1 MTMSASTAKFRTSQ
15 QAEDTLR
22 MLQKK
27 TSLPFNLLCRI
38 AWSRSLQAKH
48 TLDLSSPD
56 ITGKEFNRYS
66 VTGEFDDV
74 MKALTAEAAGRKLSE
89 EEFVGEYLKAHVDRG
104 LGLLATDIGE
114 SDSVDLFWSRLLEK
128 LPIIPQER
136 SVTKTASIKPI
147 NLLVGEEMSTD
158 QPVVCSINQATNP
171 HMAIIGIPGSGK
183 TQFIKKLLADIRTQY
198 EGINFIFL
206 DYAKGDVAG
215 DDKFVEKTK
224 ARVLRL
230 PDKPLPLNPFALP
243 SYDQAAVSFAAEEKV
258 ESLHSYQALGA
269 VQKGLLSRAIEA
281 AYQAR
286 TAEDL
291 PFPDFETVYQELQ
304 RVYEQEDKSD
314 DTLTEVLRKLTAF
327 HLFPTLGECSHVVEN
342 LAEETL
348 IIDLH
353 ALPALRELVAF
364 CLIEKLYRELKA
376 MPDAPVDSQ
385 TNSRQLRTLLIIDEA
400 HNYLPRNNIFL
411 EKLIREMRSKGLAV
425 VLLSQSPD
433 DFEQKRFDYTELLE
447 FVFVLKCTTNKPQHI
462 QKLIRCRLET
472 AKNLVPK
479 LSNLPYPQCYTQN
492 RTDLGSDYTHMKAAQ
507 FHLAYR

>member
-1 MTMSASTAKFRTSQ
+1 MSTSTSKFRSSQ
-15 QAEDTLR
+15 QAEDALR
-22 MLQKK
+22 VLQKK
-27 TSLPFNLLCRI
+27 TNLPYSLLCRL
-38 AWSRSLQAKH
+38 AWSRSLQTKQS
-48 TLDLSSPD
+48 LDLSSPD

-66 VTGEFDDV
+66 VTGEFDEV
-74 MKALTAEAAGRKLSE
+74 MKALTAQVAGRKLSE
-89 EEFVGEYLKAHVDRG
+89 EEFVGEYLKGHVDRG
-104 LGLLATDIGE
+104 VQLLAKEIGE
-114 SDSVDLFWSRLLEK
+114 ADSVDVFWSRLLER
-128 LPIIPQER
+128 LPVVPQER
-136 SVTKTASIKPI
+136 ETEKVSSIKPI
-147 NLLVGEEMSTD
+147 NLLVGEEIGTG

-183 TQFIKKLLADIRTQY
+183 TQFIKKLLADVRGQY
-198 EGINFIFL
+198 EGVNFVFL

-215 DDKFVEKTK
+215 DARFVQKTG

-230 PDKPLPLNPFALP
+230 PDKPLPVNPFVLP
-243 SYDQAAVSFAAEEKV
+243 SYDQASVRFAAEEKV
-258 ESLHSYQALGA
+258 ESIHSYQTLGA

-281 AYQAR
+281 AYEVRAN
-286 TAEDL
+286 EDL
-291 PFPDFETVYQELQ
+291 PFPDFETVQTQLQ
-304 RVYEQEDKSD
+304 RLYEEEGKSE

-327 HLFPTLGECSHVVEN
+327 HLFPSLQECGNLIEN
-342 LAEETL
+342 LIDETL

-364 CLIEKLYRELKA
+364 CVIEKLYRELKA
-376 MPDAPVDSQ
+376 LPDAPVDSR
-385 TNSRQLRTLLIIDEA
+385 TNSRQLRTLLVIDEA

-462 QKLIRCRLET
+462 QKLIRCRIET
-472 AKNLVPK
+472 ARNLVPK
-479 LSNLPYPQCYTQN
+479 LSNLPYPECYTQTRLN
-492 RTDLGSDYTHMKAAQ
+492 LGSDYTHMKAAQ

>member
-1 MTMSASTAKFRTSQ
+1 MQTKQ
-15 QAEDTLR
+15 P
-22 MLQKK
+22 LQ
-27 TSLPFNLLCRI
+27 
-38 AWSRSLQAKH
+38 
-48 TLDLSSPD
+48 LSSPD

-74 MKALTAEAAGRKLSE
+74 MKALTAQAAGRKLTE
-89 EEFVGEYLKAHVDRG
+89 EEFVGEYLKGHVDRG
-104 LGLLATDIGE
+104 VQLLATEIGE
-114 SDSVDLFWSRLLEK
+114 TESIDVFWSRLLEK
-128 LPIIPQER
+128 LPIIPHEAQTAK
-136 SVTKTASIKPI
+136 VASIKPI
-147 NLLVGEEMSTD
+147 NLLVGEEIGTG
-158 QPVVCSINQATNP
+158 QPVICSINQATNP
-171 HMAIIGIPGSGK
+171 HMAIVGIPGSGK
-183 TQFIKKLLADIRTQY
+183 TQFIKKLLADVRTQY
-198 EGINFIFL
+198 EGVNFIFL

-215 DDKFVEKTK
+215 DPKFIQKTG

-230 PDKPLPLNPFALP
+230 PDKPLPINPFVLP
-243 SYDQAAVSFAAEEKV
+243 SYDQASVRFAAEEKV
-258 ESLHSYQALGA
+258 ESLHSYQPLGA

-286 TAEDL
+286 ANEDL
-291 PFPDFETVYQELQ
+291 PFPDFETVYQQLKT
-304 RVYEQEDKSD
+304 VYEEEDKSD

-327 HLFPTLGECSHVVEN
+327 HLFPNLQECNN
-342 LAEETL
+342 LVDNLTEETL
-348 IIDLH
+348 VVDLH

-364 CLIEKLYRELKA
+364 CVIEKLYRELKA
-376 MPDAPVDSQ
+376 MPDAPVDNR
-385 TNSRQLRTLLIIDEA
+385 TNSRQLRTLLVIDEA

-447 FVFVLKCTTNKPQHI
+447 FVFVLKCTTNKAQHI

-479 LSNLPYPQCYTQN
+479 LANLPYPECYTQT
-492 RTDLGSDYTHMKAAQ
+492 RVHLGSDYTHMKAAQ